1 MSEYQKG
8 RERGYEL
15 GKLAAVETISDL
27 SETIE
32 RLRAENEKLRAE
44 RDLWIS
50 RFEDFRKNAA
60 RLEEARSR
68 PMRLV
73 GSAAAA
79 ALKETNDDVR

>member
-1 MSEYQKG
+1 MSDDLLRRLKEQHHNTNVLDG
-8 RERGYEL
+8 DLMRE
-15 GKLAAVETISDL
+15 AA
-27 SETIE
+27 
-32 RLRAENEKLRAE
+32 AEIEKLRAE

-73 GSAAAA
+73 GSTAAA
-79 ALKETNDDVR
+79 ALKETNDDIR